1 MPIHPYEDERHF
13 LQEERRNQL
22 RRELG
27 TSSRRHRRSFK
38 DSLPSVIAILI
49 VVGLVIAG
57 VTWLN
62 TKMGEAEAA
71 GAATMAESTQVWKT
85 TTTTRLASMSAATST
100 ETSGHGEAFLGTG
113 TFVVRTSEDQRLRYV
128 EKRSDGG
135 YAMDSISAENAVIY
149 EIDDRSK
156 PRIEIQTCTLTADT
170 AEHQAWLDEHKSQ
183 CDDRGSTFLPKLEQ
197 TRIHVYVPKGTVV
210 DTFDL
215 NPEN

>member
-1 MPIHPYEDERHF
+1 MPIHSYED
-13 LQEERRNQL
+13 QERRDQL

-27 TSSRRHRRSFK
+27 ASSRRHRSSSK
-38 DSLPSVIAILI
+38 SCLPSVIAILI
-49 VVGLVIAG
+49 AIGLVIAG
-57 VTWLN
+57 GTWVN
-62 TKMGEAEAA
+62 NKMGEAKAA
-71 GAATMAESTQVWKT
+71 GAAAMADATPVWKT
-85 TTTTRLASMSAATST
+85 TKTTTLASMSAAST
-100 ETSGHGEAFLGTG
+100 TKSSGRGGAIIGTG
-113 TFVVRTSEDQRLRYV
+113 TFVVRTSKDQSLRYV

-135 YAMDSISAENAVIY
+135 YAMGSVSAENAVIY
-149 EIDDRSK
+149 EIDDKSK

-197 TRIHVYVPKGTVV
+197 TRIHVYVPKGTIV